1 MSALM
6 ALMRKLW
13 TVAYRVLKS
22 GSRYNATKVWVGHP
36 AAADDNVSG
45 GSGCGLTNRIAS
57 LPRRTN
63 HFMPEPAH
71 LYSAWYN

>member
-22 GSRYNATKVWVGHP
+22 GSRYDATKVWIAHP
-36 AAADDNVSG
+36 AAADGDV
-45 GSGCGLTNRIAS
+45 
-57 LPRRTN
+57 
-63 HFMPEPAH
+63 
-71 LYSAWYN
+71 